1 MRLIDANRLMK
12 LYEGLEDKGLRIPIE
27 TAIQNIKDMPI
38 VNTEEMKVQI
48 ILWDGKEMII
58 DGIEDYDECGEY
70 WELTDINGNHS
81 YVTDKIKYIGR
92 PEVKTG
98 SFGFMSEPEK
108 RKLLGLL

>member
-1 MRLIDANRLMK
+1 MRLIDANRLLE
-12 LYEGLEDKGLRIPIE
+12 LYEGLEDKGLRIPVE

-48 ILWDGKEMII
+48 LFVDGRSMLIE
-58 DGIEDYDECGEY
+58 GIEDYDECGEY

-92 PEVKTG
+92 PAVETG
-98 SFGFMSEPEK
+98 SFRFMTEPEK
-108 RKLLGLL
+108 RKLLGL

>member
-1 MRLIDANRLMK
+1 MRLIDANRLLE
-12 LYEGLEDKGLRIPIE
+12 LYEGLEDKGLRIPVE

-48 ILWDGKEMII
+48 LFADGRSMLIE
-58 DGIEDYDECGEY
+58 GIEDYDECGEY

-92 PEVKTG
+92 PEFRPKIIQLAPEPIKKK
-98 SFGFMSEPEK
+98 SLFG
-108 RKLLGLL
+108 L